1 LPVPVRFRCPSCQQL
16 LTIGTRKVGHVVPCP
31 TCATDVTVPRPEA
44 PGLDA
49 SESGWGDSPV
59 PLSIPA
65 APPLQ
70 SGVPAPV
77 PLQPTA
83 PASGPSNLGPLLLFL
98 TAVVVVPPL
107 AAVAIV
113 AIRPDVLGMP
123 IAPPVAVAPTNPEGG
138 PNPPARPP
146 RPRVLPP
153 GLTDPFEP
161 EPDTPAEELPPRP
174 PRKRPSEEEVVLPP
188 LPPIPIE
195 RPASPTPAEAPRP
208 TPEPPRPIEAP
219 KKAKQ
224 LERPEESPRER
235 PAALPGVGGRLSVKR
250 RQTLDEEP
258 LRKGLLD
265 VHEVS
270 LDHVPGSTQG
280 VLQTARLWNQSGGP
294 VADLMGHVARGRPDL
309 AGLRFFTGPD
319 GQLGK
324 EPAEVLQVLSRKMRV
339 ELEACLPGGGDPR
352 PDPDMLRARLL
363 GGSGEWLRAEAV
375 PAMLQLLQAENKPV
389 RLVLVDMLG
398 RIDHP
403 DATRALALRAM
414 VDLSSEVREAALECL
429 RSRPTED
436 YRNLLLDGLQYP
448 RREVRDH
455 AAEAL
460 TALRCKEAVGSL
472 CDLLIVP
479 GPEAPVRV
487 QDGRTS
493 RTVVRELVRVN
504 HLGNCVL
511 CHAPSFN
518 LRDLVRGAVPIP
530 GKALPAP
537 VTTPQ
542 YYEAPGAFFVRADVT
557 FLRQDFSVMQ
567 SVASPGEWPS
577 HQRYDYLVRLRTI
590 SQQEC
595 LQRVQQ
601 HRELKATGQ
610 RDAVLFAL
618 RELTGQDFGDD
629 VVAWQQYALR
639 NHPPSEAD
647 FERSAR
653 RVGDEL
659 GRCVPELR
667 EEFLRQIVAGKGA
680 QYTDA
685 LVYGLGRVPQGER
698 AKVRDALVE
707 RLTRMTKETLRRK
720 LEETDSE
727 LRQAAA
733 RACLK
738 KEAVEM
744 VPDLIAVLRGED
756 DAAARAAHEA
766 LTGLTNQDFGPKPKA
781 TREARRE
788 AADEWL
794 NWWKARKSR

>member
-1 LPVPVRFRCPSCQQL
+1 VPVRFRCPSCQQL
-16 LTIGTRKVGHVVPCP
+16 LTIGTRKAGHVIPCP
-31 TCATDVTVPRPEA
+31 TCATAVTVPHPEA

-59 PLSIPA
+59 PLIAPHAPPPQAA
-65 APPLQ
+65 APA
-70 SGVPAPV
+70 PA
-77 PLQPTA
+77 PLQPTG
-83 PASGPSNLGPLLLFL
+83 PAGGRSNLGPMLLFL

-107 AAVAIV
+107 AAVAIIS
-113 AIRPDVLGMP
+113 IRPDVLGLP
-123 IAPPVAVAPTNPEGG
+123 PAPAVVVAPSNPEGG
-138 PNPPARPP
+138 PNPRARPQ
-146 RPRVLPP
+146 RPRALPP

-161 EPDTPAEELPPRP
+161 EPDTPAEDIPQRP

-188 LPPIPIE
+188 LPPIP
-195 RPASPTPAEAPRP
+195 PPAEAPRP
-208 TPEPPRPIEAP
+208 APEPPRPVETP
-219 KKAKQ
+219 KQPKPP
-224 LERPEESPRER
+224 ERSDPPSPER
-235 PAALPGVGGRLSVKR
+235 PAALPGAGGRLSARR

-265 VHEVS
+265 VPEVS
-270 LDHVPGSTQG
+270 LDHVPGSTAG
-280 VLQTARLWNQSGGP
+280 VLQTVRLWNQNGGP
-294 VADLMGHVARGRPDL
+294 VVDLMGHVARGRADL

-319 GQLGK
+319 CQLGK
-324 EPAEVLQVLSRKMRV
+324 EPAQTLQALSRKMRV

-352 PDPDMLRARLL
+352 PDPDKLRARLL
-363 GGSGEWLRAEAV
+363 GGSGEWLRGEAV

-414 VDLSSEVREAALECL
+414 VDLSAEVREAALECL
-429 RSRPTED
+429 RSRPPED

-460 TALRCKEAVGSL
+460 TALRCQEAVSAL
-472 CDLLIVP
+472 SDLLIVP
-479 GPEAPVRV
+479 GPDAPVRV
-487 QDGRTS
+487 QDGRTY

-518 LRDLVRGAVPIP
+518 LGDSVRGAVPIP
-530 GKALPAP
+530 GKPLPAP

-557 FLRQDFSVMQ
+557 YLRQDFSVMQ
-567 SVASPGEWPS
+567 TVANPGEWPS
-577 HQRYDYLVRLRTI
+577 HQRYDYLVRLRTV
-590 SQQEC
+590 SQQESQ
-595 LQRVQQ
+595 QRVQQ
-601 HRELKATGQ
+601 HRELKAAGQ
-610 RDAVLFAL
+610 RDAALFAL
-618 RELTGQDFGDD
+618 RELTGQDFGND
-629 VVAWQQYALR
+629 VAAWQKYALR

-647 FERSAR
+647 LERSAR
-653 RVGDEL
+653 RLGDEL
-659 GRCVPELR
+659 GRCVPEVR
-667 EEFLRQIVAGKGA
+667 EGFLQQIVAGKGA
-680 QYTDA
+680 QYTDS
-685 LVYGLGRVPQGER
+685 LVYALGRIPQGER

-707 RLTRMTKETLRRK
+707 RLTRMTKDTLRRK

-738 KEAVEM
+738 KEALEM

-766 LTGLTNQDFGPKPKA
+766 LTGLTNQDFGPKPQA
-781 TREARRE
+781 TREARQD

-794 NWWKARKSR
+794 NWWKDRKTR